1 MVQLSYNY
9 GFGAK
14 LMSTEKI
21 RELLQQLQTELSIRN
36 DEVDGQTKEQLL
48 QLDANIQQILN
59 AETLEQKDI
68 YDGIVQLEYGFLNN
82 HPVAANLMREMLDI
96 LSKAGI

>member
-1 MVQLSYNY
+1 
-9 GFGAK
+9 
-14 LMSTEKI
+14 MSTEKI
-21 RELLQQLQTELSIRN
+21 RELLQQLQSELSISS
-36 DEVDGQTKEQLL
+36 DGVDTQTKEQLR
-48 QLDANIQQILN
+48 QLDANIHKILN

-68 YDGIVQLEYGFLNN
+68 YDGIVQMEYGFLNN